1 MERQRDISQNYLDV
15 FSMFSFETKFSK
27 VEEDQFVRVSTLNVL
42 THFASHKVVSLFYT
56 MTGIVQKPSV
66 LLGSNLYFLVLFL
79 GLFEKPAAKW

>member
-1 MERQRDISQNYLDV
+1 
-15 FSMFSFETKFSK
+15 MFFFEKKFS
-27 VEEDQFVRVSTLNVL
+27 QFVRVSTLNVL
-42 THFASHKVVSLFYT
+42 TLFASHKVVSLFYT